1 MKEALFAIT
10 VMLLAGVAELAAQDT
25 AGAVERRS
33 GIIEING
40 TLQPYL
46 LEGRGVPCVVV
57 GPAFH
62 YAQFFSDNL
71 KQHIQFVL
79 VDAKNTWMADESVDL
94 SDVTMATMVDE
105 IDEVRQALGYEKIC
119 VLGCSVLGYWP
130 LEYALAYPDH
140 ISHAVA
146 IGTPPFYNAEF
157 QRIRYEY
164 MGANEEERRVAMEV
178 GAALQANQQRLPDE
192 LLASLTPWDRFVMD
206 EVRSAPARWHDPTYD
221 PFWHF
226 AGRQSYLP
234 MASHIFTNILTDYD
248 PRDRFAEV
256 EVLVFLALGRYDFV
270 VPYVLWEEDR
280 HRLPELSYHLFDESA
295 HYPMLEEQ
303 ALFDEKLIEFIE
315 RRNP

>member
-1 MKEALFAIT
+1 MKETLLVIT
-10 VMLLAGVAELAAQDT
+10 VMLLSGAPKLTAQDT
-25 AGAVERRS
+25 AVAVERRS

-40 TLQPYL
+40 RLQPYL

-62 YAQFFSDNL
+62 YAQFFSANF

-79 VDAKNTWMADESVDL
+79 VEPWTKIADESVDL
-94 SDVTMATMVDE
+94 SDVTMATLVDE
-105 IDEVRQALGYEKIC
+105 IDEVRRAFGHEKIC
-119 VLGCSVLGYWP
+119 VLGCSVLGLWP
-130 LEYALAYPDH
+130 LEYALAYPNH

-157 QRIRYEY
+157 ERIRDEY

-178 GAALQANQQRLPDE
+178 VAALQANWQRFPDE
-192 LLASLTPWDRFVMD
+192 LLASLTPWEQFVMD
-206 EVRSAPARWHDPTYD
+206 HVRTAPARWHDPTYD

-248 PRDRFAEV
+248 PRDRFPEV
-256 EVLVFLALGRYDFV
+256 EVPVFLALGRYDFL
-270 VPYVLWEEDR
+270 VPHILWEEDR

-303 ALFDEKLIEFIE
+303 ALFDETLVEFIE